1 MSEPVVGFG
10 IARAPRPGT
19 GTRPPMRAPDRPRP
33 APAAAKIDW
42 HSTPQVEVVTTAQLE
57 QARRAAETRQWGE
70 ALGVGRVIVAAA
82 VIFVL
87 ALVAYQGAQQV
98 LNGEPSEAVLEELG
112 VRAGNEFLRRFST
125 DSQPLRFDSSRAL
138 LREGLTGGTGRYQLE
153 VTLRLREPLFAPAD
167 SNGAQAYRD
176 LQRSVFEAQARF
188 VQARL
193 YTAHPELAEPPVLP
207 PLLARTHR
215 EGERLTVALP
225 VEATR
230 EVFGWRLKPVW
241 DKARVMTPPF
251 QGTVL
256 AQQPAAHLMFGTIAG
271 RERMIELQEEA
282 RDYILAVQ
290 RALLGQ

>member
-1 MSEPVVGFG
+1 M
-10 IARAPRPGT
+10 
-19 GTRPPMRAPDRPRP
+19 
-33 APAAAKIDW
+33 
-42 HSTPQVEVVTTAQLE
+42 
-57 QARRAAETRQWGE
+57 AETRQWGE
-70 ALGVGRVIVAAA
+70 ALGVGRVLAAAA

-87 ALVAYQGAQQV
+87 AVAAYQLAQQV
-98 LNGEPSEAVLEELG
+98 LNGAPSETALEELG
-112 VRAGNEFLRRFST
+112 ARAGNEFLRRYST
-125 DSQPLRFDSSRAL
+125 AAQPLRYDSSRAL
-138 LREGLTGGTGRYQLE
+138 LREGLSRGAGRYQFE
-153 VTLRLREPLFAPAD
+153 VTLRLREPLFALAD

-176 LQRSVFEAQARF
+176 LQRSVFDAQARF

-215 EGERLTVALP
+215 EGERLTVSLP

-241 DKARVMTPPF
+241 EKARVITPPF

-256 AQQPAAHLMFGTIAG
+256 AQQPPAHLMFGTISG
-271 RERMIELQEEA
+271 RERMVELQEEA

-290 RALLGQ
+290 RVVLGQ